1 MVRKTL
7 LLVFDSTHL
16 TMKAEDLLKK
26 NKISNMIVPKPKG
39 VESRCGVALKVYE
52 DDLSKITS
60 LLKKNTIVEFMVN
73 T

>member
-1 MVRKTL
+1 VVRKTL

-16 TMKAEDLLKK
+16 TMKAEDFLKK

>member
-60 LLKKNTIVEFMVN
+60 LLKKNNIAEFMVN